1 MPRPRW
7 KRRSGRSSTA
17 APMPDQKIG
26 QLLDSLGVTVDL
38 DEGDMPTDAH
48 VILKIVKADGT
59 VSLVKAASE
68 SLDWITTLGMLT
80 AALEIENGGYVN
92 SRDDE

>member
-1 MPRPRW
+1 M
-7 KRRSGRSSTA
+7 A
-17 APMPDQKIG
+17 DQKIG
-26 QLLDSLGVTVDL
+26 QLLDALGVTVDL
-38 DEGDMPTDAH
+38 DEGDLPTDAH

-68 SLDWITTLGMLT
+68 SLDWVTTLGMLT

-92 SRDDE
+92 SANDDD